1 MTRLTCTLLLLVL
14 MAGAAWAQPGLER
27 IGEIDWYT
35 DYDQALQV
43 ARRENKPLWLH
54 FGENPG

>member
-1 MTRLTCTLLLLVL
+1 MLLLVL